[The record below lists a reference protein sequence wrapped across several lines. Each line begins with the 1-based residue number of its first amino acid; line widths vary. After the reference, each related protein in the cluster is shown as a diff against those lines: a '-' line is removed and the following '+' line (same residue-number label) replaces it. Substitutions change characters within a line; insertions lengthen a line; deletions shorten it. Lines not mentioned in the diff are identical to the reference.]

1 MRTPGILFASILF
14 FAGNVC
20 LSQFGNRGVVDGTVI
35 DRESRL
41 VVVGANV
48 TVSGTVLGT
57 VTDKNG
63 RFKITGVPVGNRDVV
78 ISMIGYKKR
87 IISILISESGESGMT
102 VELDQTAI
110 ETEPVIITANRREQ
124 SLEEVPV
131 SVSVVTDQMLKN
143 RHTVTIDDAIQYVP
157 GVNITRSQINIRGST
172 GYSYGV
178 GSRVL
183 LLVDGIPQLTGDT
196 EDIIWESISPTQ
208 IDRVEVVKGAGSA
221 LYGSSALG
229 GVINII
235 PALFTHD
242 PVTYIRM
249 YGGMYSSPTYDTWR
263 WTDEKRTSG
272 GLSFM
277 HGNRIGKFGFNVGGS
292 RTLNDGY
299 KKNDFVKRWNGW
311 TRFGYEFSPYNSLQ
325 VNFSILEQER
335 GNFLYWQD
343 LNHALESESG
353 QTDDNVRSVRW
364 SLGGSY
370 KQFVTNDFY
379 FTIKTNFFR
388 SRWDDN
394 MSEDG
399 ASLGSNSTSDFGVGD
414 LQVNYQPAE
423 RHHITGG
430 ILSSVNGVSSRNMFG
445 TRSAFGGA
453 VYAQDE
459 YNIFEG
465 FHLSFGGRFDFQ
477 KLENLPGVNQ
487 FNPKVG
493 FTYTPF
499 RATTFRVSAGR
510 GFRAPS
516 AAEVFTNTEAAGLV
530 IRPNPDLKPERS
542 WSIEGGIRQS
552 FTDFLHADLAV
563 FHNELWDLI
572 EPAFGDDGYVHF
584 FNITRARTTGL
595 EAVVSANLFDR
606 IWLSQ
611 IGYTYLFPKDVE
623 TGEVLKYRPRHLLYI
638 SSRINIEFV
647 QLGIDFRHVSKIENI
662 DRELVDLG
670 IIPDGDVRVPVYVTD
685 LHIIADWSSF
695 GLPVT
700 SALHIENFFQY
711 YYTDFLA
718 NLAPLRNV
726 VLSIDMKL

>member
-1 MRTPGILFASILF
+1 MGTPGIF
-14 FAGNVC
+14 FAPILLLAGQMC
-20 LSQFGNRGVVDGTVI
+20 LSQVMNRGVVDGKVI

-41 VVVGANV
+41 AIVGANV

-57 VTDKNG
+57 VTNKEG
-63 RFKITGVPVGNRDVV
+63 RFTVSGIPPGSRQIL

-87 IISILISESGESGMT
+87 IVSISIPESGESGIN
-102 VELDQTAI
+102 VELDQMAI

-131 SVSVVTDQMLKN
+131 SVSVVTNQMLKN
-143 RHTVTIDDAIQYVP
+143 RHTVTLDDALQHVP

-183 LLVDGIPQLTGDT
+183 LLVDGIPHLTGDT
-196 EDIIWESISPTQ
+196 EDIIWESISPAQ

-235 PALFTHD
+235 TSSFTHE
-242 PVTYIRM
+242 PVTNIRM
-249 YGGMYSSPTYDTWR
+249 YGGMYSSPTYDSWR
-263 WTDEKRTSG
+263 WTDKNRMSG
-272 GLSFM
+272 GISFM
-277 HGNRIGKFGFNVGGS
+277 HGNRTGKLGFNVGGS
-292 RTLNDGY
+292 RTINDGY

-311 TRFGYEFSPYNSLQ
+311 ARVGYEFSPYKSLQ
-325 VNFSILEQER
+325 VNFSILEQHR
-335 GNFLYWQD
+335 GNFLYWRD
-343 LNHALESESG
+343 LDHALESKPE

-370 KQFVTNDFY
+370 KQFITNDFY
-379 FTIKTNFFR
+379 FTVKTNFFR
-388 SRWDDN
+388 SRWEDN
-394 MSEDG
+394 TTAAGDFSETG
-399 ASLGSNSTSDFGVGD
+399 STSDFGVAD
-414 LQVNYQPAE
+414 LQVNYQPTD

-430 ILSSVNGVSSRNMFG
+430 VLSTVNGVSSRNMFG

-459 YNIFEG
+459 FNIFEG

-493 FTYTPF
+493 FTYAVF
-499 RATTFRVSAGR
+499 RGTTFRASAGR

-530 IRPNPDLKPERS
+530 IRPNPNLRPERS
-542 WSIEGGIRQS
+542 WSVEGGIRQS
-552 FTDFLHADLAV
+552 FAEFLHADLAV

-572 EPAFGDDGYVHF
+572 EPAFGDDGFVHF
-584 FNITRARTTGL
+584 FNITRARTTGM
-595 EAVVSANLFDR
+595 EAVISANILDR

-611 IGYTYLFPKDVE
+611 IGYTYLFPKDAE
-623 TGEVLKYRPRHLLYI
+623 TGEILKYRPRHLLYI

-647 QLGIDFRHVSKIENI
+647 QLGIDFRYMSKIENI
-662 DRELVDLG
+662 DWELVDLG

-685 LHIIADWSSF
+685 LHIAADWSSF

-700 SALHIENFFQY
+700 SAVHVENIFQY

-718 NLAPLRNV
+718 NLAPLRHII
-726 VLSIDMKL
+726 LSVDLKL